1 MSFDAR
7 ALIERETELT
17 APILCPELL
26 LHLVTD
32 RCPLWRAGEAELAAK
47 QIPEPYWAF
56 AWPGGQ
62 ALARYVLDHRALF
75 ANKRVLDF
83 GTGSG
88 VVAIAA
94 SLAGA
99 ASVLGSDIDPVALA
113 AVELNAEANQV
124 SVAVTARDLI
134 GIDEGWD
141 VVLAA
146 DMCYE
151 AELSARVLPWFC
163 ALASRGALVL
173 AGDPGRGFL
182 RSERS
187 PVSEVEEIAT
197 YDAPADVDADGRI
210 RRRTS
215 ILRVRGL

>member
-1 MSFDAR
+1 MIANAR
-7 ALIERETELT
+7 ALIERETELSS
-17 APILCPELL
+17 PILCPELL
-26 LHLVTD
+26 LHLVTE
-32 RCPLWRAGEAELAAK
+32 RCALWRAGEAELAEK

-75 ANKRVLDF
+75 ADRRVLDF

-88 VVAIAA
+88 IAGVAAAIA
-94 SLAGA
+94 GA
-99 ASVLGSDIDPVALA
+99 KEVLGSDIDPVALT
-113 AVELNAEANQV
+113 AVELNAEANHV

-134 GIDEGWD
+134 GLDEGWD

-151 AELSARVLPWFC
+151 AELSGRVLPWLG

-182 RSERS
+182 RSGAAG
-187 PVSEVEEIAT
+187 VEEIAV
-197 YDAPADVDADGRI
+197 YDAPADVDTDGRI
-210 RRRTS
+210 RRRTP
-215 ILRVRGL
+215 ILRVRGV